1 MLFGHK
7 ILVRLH
13 QRRKKGNKWL
23 GTEHQC
29 LCERGQNRCDLY
41 ACKNDYQWLGLSLAN
56 IVLMVNFLKLSNTE
70 INKKKAMPC
79 RQHIMYTEVRFCM
92 MAEYSLNMCTQKT
105 DCD

>member
-1 MLFGHK
+1 MQSNICFLATKFLFDCT
-7 ILVRLH
+7 REE
-13 QRRKKGNKWL
+13 KKEKWL

-70 INKKKAMPC
+70 INKKKQC
-79 RQHIMYTEVRFCM
+79 HVDSI
-92 MAEYSLNMCTQKT
+92 SCTQKLGFV
-105 DCD
+105 